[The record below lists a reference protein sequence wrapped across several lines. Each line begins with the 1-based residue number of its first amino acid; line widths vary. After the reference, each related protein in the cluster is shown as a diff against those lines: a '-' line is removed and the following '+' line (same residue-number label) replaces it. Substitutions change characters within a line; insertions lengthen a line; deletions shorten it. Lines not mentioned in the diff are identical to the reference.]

1 MKIFGSET
9 CGRELSLNENIE
21 VFLSWQHRES
31 VHQLSAR
38 VGQGRCKKV
47 KLVTTDSNDG
57 SVGDIRVKVAELVMV
72 VQAAARREWNNQ

>member
-21 VFLSWQHRES
+21 VSLSWQHRES

-38 VGQGRCKKV
+38 VGQGGV
-47 KLVTTDSNDG
+47 K
-57 SVGDIRVKVAELVMV
+57 R
-72 VQAAARREWNNQ
+72 